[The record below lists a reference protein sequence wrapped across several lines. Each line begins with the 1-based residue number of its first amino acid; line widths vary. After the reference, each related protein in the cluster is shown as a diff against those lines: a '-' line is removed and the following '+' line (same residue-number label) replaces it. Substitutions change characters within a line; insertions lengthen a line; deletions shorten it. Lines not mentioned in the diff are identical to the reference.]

1 MNNDHSPAASR
12 PGMHDS
18 PLSEKDAREGEAAA
32 SGKDAR
38 EGEAAASGEDA
49 REGEAAGTSDHSAE
63 FIREDRSISLLQAN
77 FQMVFVAV
85 PAVLLFAIP
94 YALIWDAA
102 DLFALSRS
110 ALGVL
115 VIAILAGIV
124 VHEAI
129 HGITWKL
136 ATGKPFG
143 VIRFGFDWKTV
154 TPYAH
159 CREPMRADAYRLG
172 AGMPL
177 LLMGVLPSI
186 AGIATGSAAV
196 MAFGLFFT
204 FAAGGDMLILWLLRD
219 VRGTELVEDHPS
231 RAGSYVLRRNEDERR
246 GAVRS
251 EEER

>member
-1 MNNDHSPAASR
+1 MKEDLTQDESR
-12 PGMHDS
+12 SEMHDGS
-18 PLSEKDAREGEAAA
+18 HREKDALERTNVAAGKDDVEGVNAAA
-32 SGKDAR
+32 
-38 EGEAAASGEDA
+38 EGDG
-49 REGEAAGTSDHSAE
+49 E

-85 PAVLLFAIP
+85 PAVLVFAIP
-94 YALIWDAA
+94 YALFWDAA
-102 DLFALSRS
+102 ALFDVSRT
-110 ALGVL
+110 ALGAL
-115 VIAILAGIV
+115 VAAILLGIV

-143 VIRFGFDWKTV
+143 VIRFGFDWKTI

-159 CREPMRADAYRLG
+159 CKEPMRTDAYRLG

-219 VRGTELVEDHPS
+219 VPGTALVEDHPS
-231 RAGSYVLRRNEDERR
+231 RAGSYVLRER
-246 GAVRS
+246 GGS
-251 EEER
+251 